1 MKKINYFSILLI
13 PALAFALQSCGGT
26 DTTQS
31 SSAESAAQ
39 VSTEVATE
47 TAQATQEAPAEA
59 VADANPYAQ
68 GEAIYNAK
76 CIVCHQANGEGIP
89 GAFPPLKNSDYLLAD
104 KVRAVAQAL
113 NGSNHEI
120 TVNGSKYSA
129 PMPPQVDTHE
139 EAVAVINYVLNAW
152 GNNGG
157 TVTLEEVKDIVIEPR
172 P

>member
-1 MKKINYFSILLI
+1 MKKINYFSLLLI
-13 PALAFALQSCGGT
+13 AALAFTLQSCGGT

-31 SSAESAAQ
+31 SSGESTAKA
-39 VSTEVATE
+39 ATE
-47 TAQATQEAPAEA
+47 TPKETVQEVQEVPAEA
-59 VADANPYAQ
+59 VAEANPYAQ

-76 CIVCHQANGEGIP
+76 CVVCHQANGEGIP
-89 GAFPPLKNSDYLLAD
+89 GAFPPLKNSDYLFAD
-104 KVRAVAQAL
+104 KVRAVAQVL

-139 EAVAVINYVLNAW
+139 DAVAVINYVLNAW
-152 GNNGG
+152 GNDGG
-157 TVTLEEVKDIVIEPR
+157 TITLEEVKDVVIDPR